1 MSQSTLFVNTFT
13 NGILS
18 PSSEMLGPLRSGGII
33 VAHTAPGCWG
43 PMITPEIRGGHEVTQ
58 PVAIEGAEPGDAL
71 VIRIRSL
78 QVTSRG
84 TSSGVDLTNSAC
96 ALGDPFVAGKCAECG
111 TVWPKTRVEGF
122 GPDAIKC
129 EHCGAVVNPF
139 RFASGYTMVFD
150 EAYQFGLTLE
160 KEEVDKIAQDPTD
173 FSNLP
178 EHSIQHSVTALAPS
192 EIPGLVSRV
201 TPFLG
206 QLGTTPA
213 VDTPDSHNAGDFGQF
228 LIGAPHDYGIDPE
241 GIAHLTDGH
250 MDINRVREGAVLI
263 APVRV
268 PGGGVYLGDMHAM
281 QGDGEIAGHTAD
293 ISGVAVLEV
302 TLLKNL
308 PIEGPV
314 LLPVPEDL
322 PKLSKPLCAS
332 EREKAEKF
340 AKKWNVKLE
349 KNWPLSFV
357 GTGANLNEAVD
368 VALAR
373 AAKLLNLSV
382 EEVKNRATINGELQI
397 GRYPGTVTATF
408 SVPEEILKELGL
420 LDLVLSQYGE

>member
-1 MSQSTLFVNTFT
+1 MSKSTLFVNTFT
-13 NGILS
+13 NGILG

-58 PVAIEGAEPGDAL
+58 PVAIEGAEPGDAIM
-71 VIRIRSL
+71 IRIHSL
-78 QVTSRG
+78 QITSHG
-84 TSSGVDLTNSAC
+84 TSSGVDVTNSAC

-111 TVWPKTRVEGF
+111 TVWPKTKVVGI
-122 GPDAIKC
+122 GPEAIRC
-129 EHCGAVVNPF
+129 ENCGAVVNPF
-139 RFASGYTMVFD
+139 SFASGYTMVFD
-150 EAYQFGLTLE
+150 EAYQFGLTLPE
-160 KEEVDKIAQDPTD
+160 EEVEKVAQDAEN

-178 EHSIQHSVTALAPS
+178 EHSIQHSVTSLAPS
-192 EIPGLVSRV
+192 DLPGLISRV

-228 LIGAPHDYGIDPE
+228 LIGAPHDYGIKAE
-241 GIAHLTDGH
+241 GISQLTDGH
-250 MDINRVREGAVLI
+250 MDINRVRAGAILI

-293 ISGVAVLEV
+293 IAGVAILQL
-302 TLLKNL
+302 TLIKNL
-308 PIEGPV
+308 PLDGPI
-314 LLPVPEDL
+314 LLPVAQDL
-322 PKLSKPLCAS
+322 PYLTKPLTSKEKKVAERLAS
-332 EREKAEKF
+332 Q
-340 AKKWNVKLE
+340 WNVKLE

-357 GTGANLNEAVD
+357 GTGATLNEAVD
-368 VALAR
+368 TALSR
-373 AAKLLNLSV
+373 AAGFLDMTV

-408 SVPEEILKELGL
+408 SVPEKILKKVGL
-420 LDLVLSQYGE
+420 LDIVKAQYG